1 MSRILV
7 HVIPILEDNYGY
19 LIEDTQEKTV
29 LFLDPGEAAPLLKV
43 VAERE
48 LRPVAIWN
56 THHHADHIDG
66 NGDILKSFPGLP
78 VVGSLG
84 DKGRIPQLTRFVQA
98 GDELEFGGDK
108 VRVLAI
114 PGHTLGHIAFYFPSG
129 HLFSGDLMFGYSC
142 GKVFEGSF
150 EQMQQSMA
158 QLLELPDSVKVY
170 CGHEYTLG
178 NRRFAQAVEPDNP
191 DLAERV
197 ARETSAP
204 TVPLSLGQE
213 KRTNPFL
220 RWQVAAVQQYTGKSQ
235 PAEVFAELRTR
246 KDNFR

>member
-1 MSRILV
+1 MSRITV
-7 HVIPILEDNYGY
+7 HTIPILEDNYGY
-19 LIEDTQEKTV
+19 VVEDTQEGTA
-29 LFLDPGEAAPLLKV
+29 LLLDPGEAGPLLKV
-43 VAERE
+43 IQERG
-48 LRPVAIWN
+48 LRLVGLWN
-56 THHHADHIDG
+56 THHHSDHIDG
-66 NGDILKSFPGLP
+66 NDEVLGAFPGIP
-78 VVGSLG
+78 VVGSEG
-84 DKGRIPQLTRFVQA
+84 DRGRISQLTHYVKA
-98 GDELEFGGDK
+98 GDTLDFGGD
-108 VRVLAI
+108 VVQVLAI

-142 GKVFEGSF
+142 GKVFEGTF
-150 EQMQQSMA
+150 AQMQESMA

-178 NRRFAQAVEPDNP
+178 NRRFAQAVEPENA

-197 ARETSAP
+197 ARETAAP

-220 RWQVAAVQQYTGKSQ
+220 RWHVPAVQQFTGKTE